1 MVTAITWGA
10 NAMKMT
16 GEERIPAPLDRV
28 WQALNDPQVLEQCI
42 PGCQSLSREG
52 DDRLRAVVEVKIGP
66 IGARFNANIAL
77 SNIKPSQG
85 YTLIGEGQGGT
96 VGSAKA
102 TVHVRLQSESPV
114 TRLSYDVDA
123 QVGGRLAQLGG
134 PIIDAT
140 AKQFAARFFS
150 KFGEIVGGVPASA
163 PSAAS
168 REVSQAVV
176 TAESASSS
184 RAKESLPYAWIL
196 AVAVAALTGFL
207 VGRGD
212 GGTGSDWAGL
222 GIGLLVI
229 LVGVAGVEYGRRIAA
244 PQIVV
249 DAAALARL
257 IRGERQ

>member
-1 MVTAITWGA
+1 
-10 NAMKMT
+10 MKMT
-16 GEERIPAPLDRV
+16 GEERIPAPLERV
-28 WQALNDPQVLEQCI
+28 WQALNDPQILQQCI
-42 PGCQSLSREG
+42 PGCQSLAREG
-52 DDRLRAVVEVKIGP
+52 EDRLRAVVEVKIGP

-102 TVHVRLQSESPV
+102 IIQVRLQSESAV
-114 TRLSYDVDA
+114 TRLSYDVEA

-134 PIIDAT
+134 PLIDVT
-140 AKQFAARFFS
+140 AKQFAAKFFS
-150 KFGEIVGGVPASA
+150 KFSEIVGGVPDTSR
-163 PSAAS
+163 SAAS
-168 REVSQAVV
+168 REIPQAVL
-176 TAESASSS
+176 TAEFPPVSGA
-184 RAKESLPYAWIL
+184 RESLPYAWIL
-196 AVAVAALTGFL
+196 AVVVAALTGFH

-212 GGTGSDWAGL
+212 GGMGSDWAGL

-249 DAAALARL
+249 DAATLARL
-257 IRGERQ
+257 LRGERH

>member
-1 MVTAITWGA
+1 
-10 NAMKMT
+10 MKMT
-16 GEERIPAPLDRV
+16 GEERIPAPLERV
-28 WQALNDPQVLEQCI
+28 WQALNDPQVLQQCI
-42 PGCQSLSREG
+42 PGCQSLAREG
-52 DDRLRAVVEVKIGP
+52 EDRLRAIVEVKIGP
-66 IGARFNANIAL
+66 IGARFNANITL
-77 SNIKPSQG
+77 SNVQPSQG

-102 TVHVRLQSESPV
+102 TIQVRLQSESPV

-140 AKQFAARFFS
+140 AKQFAAKFFTRLA
-150 KFGEIVGGVPASA
+150 EIVGGVPESSR
-163 PSAAS
+163 SAAS
-168 REVSQAVV
+168 REIPQAVV
-176 TAESASSS
+176 TAESSSS
-184 RAKESLPYAWIL
+184 PRTKESLPYAWIL
-196 AVAVAALTGFL
+196 AVVVAALTGFL

-212 GGTGSDWAGL
+212 GGAGSDWAGL

-257 IRGERQ
+257 LRGERQ

>member
-1 MVTAITWGA
+1 
-10 NAMKMT
+10 MKMT
-16 GEERIPAPLDRV
+16 AEERIPAPLDRV
-28 WQALNDPQVLEQCI
+28 WQALNDPQVLLRCI
-42 PGCQSLSREG
+42 PGCQSLAKDG

-66 IGARFNANIAL
+66 IGARFNANITFA
-77 SNIKPSQG
+77 NIQPSQG

-102 TVHVRLQSESPV
+102 TIQVRLQSESAV
-114 TRLSYDVDA
+114 TRLFYDVDA

-140 AKQFAARFFS
+140 AKQFAAKFFS
-150 KFGEIVGGVPASA
+150 KFGQLVSGVPEIPQSVVPPSSA
-163 PSAAS
+163 
-168 REVSQAVV
+168 V
-176 TAESASSS
+176 AEPAPGT
-184 RAKESLPYAWIL
+184 RTKESLPYAWML
-196 AVAVAALTGFL
+196 AVVVAALTGFL
-207 VGRGD
+207 VGRGH

-222 GIGLLVI
+222 GIGFLVV

-257 IRGERQ
+257 LRGERQ